1 MTCIGFLCIGPS
13 ELLRFPDSIVIMCIG
28 QVLAGITGSQSFVS
42 CLLEMIDDANA
53 RNPDNYLAVAA
64 ISTGIYRSMIGI
76 AQMTG
81 PVYGSTMNAY
91 LGFKLTMDI
100 LAFLDLAFVIAYF
113 ILAGGSESFTL
124 TLSRYRERKSIS
136 Q

>member
-1 MTCIGFLCIGPS
+1 
-13 ELLRFPDSIVIMCIG
+13 
-28 QVLAGITGSQSFVS
+28 
-42 CLLEMIDDANA
+42 MIDDANA

-64 ISTGIYRSMIGI
+64 ISTGVYRSMVGI
-76 AQMTG
+76 AQITG

-113 ILAGGSESFTL
+113 ILAGGANAFTL
-124 TLSRYRERKSIS
+124 TVSQYRERKTIS

>member
-1 MTCIGFLCIGPS
+1 
-13 ELLRFPDSIVIMCIG
+13 
-28 QVLAGITGSQSFVS
+28 
-42 CLLEMIDDANA
+42 MIDDANA

-64 ISTGIYRSMIGI
+64 ISTGVYRSMIGI

-81 PVYGSTMNAY
+81 PVYGSMMNAY

-113 ILAGGSESFTL
+113 ILAGGTEAFSL
-124 TLSRYRERKSIS
+124 TLSRYRESKTIS